1 MGPEPPEK
9 ILIMFLLNMLFFQTL
24 NKMFSPKN
32 IWMKYEPSNSFFGE
46 IREWLVFG
54 SSIEK
59 LCKGVPVYKVERVE
73 SEYEEPKCSFV

>member
-1 MGPEPPEK
+1 MGQEPPEF
-9 ILIMFLLNMLFFQTL
+9 LIVFLFKMFFFQMM

-32 IWMKYEPSNSFFGE
+32 IWVKYVPSDSFFGE
-46 IREWLVFG
+46 IKEWLVFG

-73 SEYEEPKCSFV
+73 SEYEESKCSFV